1 MNVNHAASWCGCS
14 TFHLFSKGWRTA
26 LFNDDG
32 LDGALGRAL
41 ADLGFGFLDDLNL
54 VQAEYRATPELARRE
69 VVARAVAPLVLAAG
83 LPLRAEAGDGSW
95 AARHL
100 ARVAAVK
107 AAAEEALARLLRG
120 HELRSARSFA
130 VESGRHA
137 NARQASPL
145 HGLAGEALAAALVLE
160 AAAGGFPGAPEW
172 PVFGLAREA

>member
-1 MNVNHAASWCGCS
+1 MKVKFAASWRGCL
-14 TFHLFSKGWRTA
+14 TFHLFSKGWRAA

-32 LDGALGRAL
+32 LNGTLGAAL
-41 ADLGFGFLDDLNL
+41 ADLGFSLLDDLNL
-54 VQAEYRATPELARRE
+54 VHAENRAAPELARRE

-83 LPLRAEAGDGSW
+83 LPLRAAAGDRGW

-107 AAAEEALARLLRG
+107 AAAAEALARLLRG

-137 NARQASPL
+137 NARHASPL
-145 HGLAGEALAAALVLE
+145 HGLAGETLAATLVLE
-160 AAAGGFPGAPEW
+160 AAAGGFPGASEW
-172 PVFGLAREA
+172 SVFSLAREA